1 MGHVWFAVILC
12 FQILILKLILTSE
25 EEEGRRVTSPSS
37 APASRSEE
45 DLGWEV
51 LLGRGLLC
59 RLVLSQGCDSTC
71 FYGSVSI
78 YKVVQ
83 KDFTI

>member
-1 MGHVWFAVILC
+1 MGHGTRVVCCDPVFPDLDLETDLD
-12 FQILILKLILTSE
+12 FG
-25 EEEGRRVTSPSS
+25 GRGGWVTSPSS

-78 YKVVQ
+78 
-83 KDFTI
+83 